1 MNILYEMKRE
11 IKFRAWDGNCM
22 YYDTTPY
29 ANLTEDKILCIGSKG
44 YNTDI
49 DITTNIDCEAIGVMQ
64 FTGLKDKNGKEIYE
78 GDIVQTLVNECITKD
93 ELKESRKTNDLFV
106 IPEYK
111 KVNKLCQIDWFNGVR
126 VSGWRLL
133 GKDKRYQTQL
143 KWSTISN
150 MQIEVIG
157 NIYENPELLT

>member
-1 MNILYEMKRE
+1 MKRE
-11 IKFRAWDGNCM
+11 IKFRAWDEKLKM
-22 YYDTTPY
+22 MTTPFIDFLVFEESE
-29 ANLTEDKILCIGSKG
+29 NFKKGQVLHQHFEDDDFVPTEI
-44 YNTDI
+44 
-49 DITTNIDCEAIGVMQ
+49 MQ

-78 GDIVQTLVNECITKD
+78 GDIVQTLVNECTNKA
-93 ELKESRKTNDLFV
+93 ELKEARKSDDIFV

-143 KWSTISN
+143 KWSTIGN
-150 MQIEVIG
+150 MHIEVIG
-157 NIYENPELLT
+157 NIYENPDLL